1 MNNMD
6 DIMGQIAV
14 IKQRMN
20 QLQEEL
26 KKTKVNGSDD
36 DKIITVIVSG
46 SGQVID
52 YEFDLKKIEIFDQE
66 KLIKSLIEATNRG
79 LTAARELEAK
89 KKKEIVGT
97 VDIPNI
103 PGLF

>member
-1 MNNMD
+1 MD
-6 DIMGQIAV
+6 DIIGQIAV

-26 KKTKVNGSDD
+26 KKTRVKGSDD
-36 DKIITVIVSG
+36 DNIITAIVSG

-52 YEFDLKKIEIFDQE
+52 YEFDLNKIEIFDQK
-66 KLIKSLIEATNRG
+66 KLTKSLIEATNKG
-79 LTAARELEAK
+79 ISAAKKLEAE
-89 KKKEIVGT
+89 KKKEIVGS